1 MKKHTNHNERLSG
14 VSKKTKV
21 NNSIAATEVKKNLY
35 TDIWKNSDSVI
46 CFQYIRTQMTIHN
59 DEK

>member
-21 NNSIAATEVKKNLY
+21 NNSIAATEVKK
-35 TDIWKNSDSVI
+35 KSVHR
-46 CFQYIRTQMTIHN
+46 YM
-59 DEK
+59 EEL